1 MNYFPNWDNI
11 IEVNFTIKYISSLEE
26 KQQNFKTLSIIKD
39 LKYTFFK
46 KFVNYQKERKKIVI
60 YHQETATFQ

>member
-60 YHQETATFQ
+60 YHQDTATFQ

>member
-1 MNYFPNWDNI
+1 MNYFPDWDNI

-46 KFVNYQKERKKIVI
+46 KFD
-60 YHQETATFQ
+60 